1 MPSDGGIP
9 TKQERL
15 KEIFRRMDE
24 AAPCSSLDTAYV
36 LLCETME
43 AVEDEMSGLPNEP
56 ARWMELPRLFPP
68 QADKAL
74 LLEEYGVKRFDSL
87 RHVTYIAENGAIEI
101 RSLRVTDGRVKVH
114 FSKKGMDG
122 RFLSEIHP
130 RFRSANP

>member
-1 MPSDGGIP
+1 MPEKGGIP

-24 AAPCSSLDTAYV
+24 AAPCSSVDTAYM

-56 ARWMELPRLFPP
+56 ERWMELPRLFPP
-68 QADKAL
+68 RADRAI

-87 RHVTYIAENGAIEI
+87 RHVTYIAANGAIEI
-101 RSLRVTDGRVKVH
+101 RSLRVMNRKVKVH
-114 FSKKGMDG
+114 FSKKGLDG
-122 RFLSEIHP
+122 QSLLEMHP
-130 RFRSANP
+130 QFECTNP